1 MLLVA
6 CRFDRRGPAVSAQ
19 FFIDIP
25 MAIGEVREAVLVD
38 QAAAQGRARRVRESK
53 AERRLSVDPRQP
65 VLVRPASPCVGTCA
79 IDEASGLCVGCAR
92 TRDEIAAWGGA
103 DEAFRQRVWAA
114 LPSRAAASGLA
125 ARRLSWRGAE
135 LLDEVERRFSDASGV
150 FVVGVYGAVA
160 EVMREP
166 GEAYEA
172 RRSGLSLTLR
182 TRRAALRVE
191 APDYLTAFEMTRPS
205 GPPLIA
211 LAAPAGR
218 VGPPGPGALTALGP
232 DHEALLAHDAGGA
245 RFDVGL
251 GRSAAR
257 FSIRCSAP
265 LAERIG
271 AHCGAPWPECLERI
285 RAAVVEESP
294 VRVVEASR
302 LRAEVDAAIPPPDG
316 ASPEGPHT
324 HLLPGLVAQG
334 FDAPPT
340 LALPKGYVL
349 SALFHP
355 A

>member
-1 MLLVA
+1 M
-6 CRFDRRGPAVSAQ
+6 
-19 FFIDIP
+19 
-25 MAIGEVREAVLVD
+25 
-38 QAAAQGRARRVRESK
+38 
-53 AERRLSVDPRQP
+53 SVDPRQP
-65 VLVRPASPCVGTCA
+65 VFVERSRPASPCVGTCA
-79 IDEASGLCVGCAR
+79 IDEASGLCVSCAR

-103 DEAFRQRVWAA
+103 DEAFRRRVWAA
-114 LPSRAAASGLA
+114 LASRAAASGLA

-160 EVMREP
+160 EVLREP

-172 RRSGLSLTLR
+172 RRRGLSLTLR

-205 GPPLIA
+205 GPPLVA

-218 VGPPGPGALTALGP
+218 VGPPGP
-232 DHEALLAHDAGGA
+232 
-245 RFDVGL
+245 
-251 GRSAAR
+251 S
-257 FSIRCSAP
+257 
-265 LAERIG
+265 
-271 AHCGAPWPECLERI
+271 
-285 RAAVVEESP
+285 
-294 VRVVEASR
+294 
-302 LRAEVDAAIPPPDG
+302 AEVDAAIPPPDG
-316 ASPEGPHT
+316 ASPEGPYT